1 MKKSRILLAIIV
13 ILIIIVWGFLSGN
26 MTLKLSKT
34 KTDKV
39 GQSSSEAQTETG
51 VEDSNGKIIIEET
64 EAGIED
70 DIQPDKQKQTC
81 PETEQRPAQT
91 PQKQAVIKTDFRQ
104 HFFHF

>member
-26 MTLKLSKT
+26 MTLKLSRT
-34 KTDKV
+34 KTDRV

-51 VEDSNGKIIIEET
+51 GEDSNKEIIIEET

-70 DIQPDKQKQTC
+70 DIQPDKQIVYY
-81 PETEQRPAQT
+81 PTEEALIEAEA
-91 PQKQAVIKTDFRQ
+91 KEALE
-104 HFFHF
+104 